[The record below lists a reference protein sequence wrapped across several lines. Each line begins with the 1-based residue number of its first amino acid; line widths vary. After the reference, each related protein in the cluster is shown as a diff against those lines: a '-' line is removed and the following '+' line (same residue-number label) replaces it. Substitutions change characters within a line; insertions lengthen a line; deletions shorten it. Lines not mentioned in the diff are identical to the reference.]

1 MKSIK
6 KAVHNK
12 NDNLYTPKILA
23 ESILPYVEEFYYKHE
38 SQTLTIWCPFDTADS
53 EIVIALNS
61 LSKKLDNKIKLI
73 VTHISNGDDFFTMD
87 IPKCDLVVS
96 NPPFSRKLDVLKRLE
111 HLEREYRLQHI
122 ERTINIVKDF
132 YKLKNLPIEYN
143 SKSYDEIEISE
154 NSIIYCDIPYR
165 NSESYDC
172 RNKNTFNYDKFYD
185 WCLNQDSLVFVSEY
199 NMPESEFIPIWEKCK
214 TSSYSATNNS
224 LKTIEK
230 VFIPK
235 HQKDKYFKSLNNSQ
249 HNLFERVL
257 L

>member
-61 LSKKLDNKIKLI
+61 LSEKLDNKIKLI

-87 IPKCDLVVS
+87 IPECDLVVS

-111 HLEREYRLQHI
+111 HFVIPYCLLINLMALNYNEINYFLADNCDYDSKHLLIVDKKVSFDGRTSSFNTSWIINDYRNCTSVRFVHLQHDNRGVNFVPSKMLCSNCKLCDGTLSGL
-122 ERTINIVKDF
+122 ECINKRGLNVK
-132 YKLKNLPIEYN
+132 
-143 SKSYDEIEISE
+143 
-154 NSIIYCDIPYR
+154 
-165 NSESYDC
+165 
-172 RNKNTFNYDKFYD
+172 
-185 WCLNQDSLVFVSEY
+185 
-199 NMPESEFIPIWEKCK
+199 
-214 TSSYSATNNS
+214 
-224 LKTIEK
+224 
-230 VFIPK
+230 
-235 HQKDKYFKSLNNSQ
+235 
-249 HNLFERVL
+249 
-257 L
+257 